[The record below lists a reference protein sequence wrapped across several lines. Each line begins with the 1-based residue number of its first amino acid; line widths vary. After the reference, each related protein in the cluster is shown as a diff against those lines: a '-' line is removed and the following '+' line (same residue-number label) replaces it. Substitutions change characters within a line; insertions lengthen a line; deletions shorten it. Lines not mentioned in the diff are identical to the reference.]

1 MGINREIESIEIDFN
16 DPYELNGESVVKEIV
31 GAVRNDQEII
41 KIEVSTAIF
50 IHREYI
56 ESKYVIVDVIPFHQI
71 RRCAAMLKDVK
82 LWVYNNK

>member
-1 MGINREIESIEIDFN
+1 MEGGYKMGIKREIESIEIDFN

-31 GAVRNDQEII
+31 GAVKNEQEII

-71 RRCAAMLKDVK
+71 RRCAAMLKDE
-82 LWVYNNK
+82 

>member
-1 MGINREIESIEIDFN
+1 MGINKEIESIEIDFN

-31 GAVRNDQEII
+31 GAVKNDQEII

-71 RRCAAMLKDVK
+71 RRCAAMLKD
-82 LWVYNNK
+82 